1 LTGRRASPSLQLALG
16 EDDVPSQHFVPHIFF
31 GLNPMMVS
39 TVILCVTYG
48 VIIWD
53 KLNRAIVALLGA
65 SVMIFIGALDQDEAV
80 KGIDWNT
87 IGLLTGM
94 MILVSISRRSGMFEY
109 LAIWSAQKAKASPA
123 GILVLLQITT
133 AVVSALLD
141 NVTTV
146 LLVVP
151 VTLAITSEL
160 DVPPYPFLFAEV
172 FASNIGGTATLIGD
186 PPNILIGSLIGLD
199 FNAFLIHLTP
209 VIVVIMAVQALMIH
223 LLWGRALRSTPARR
237 ALVMGMSAEG
247 AIVDW
252 TLLKQSLVV
261 LTAVIAG
268 FVLARPLHLEPAT
281 IAMGGA
287 AALMLLDNWQHH
299 NEKQSA
305 NVHKT
310 FGDVEWITIF
320 FFVGLFIVVHGVE
333 VGGLLHLLANE
344 LVAATGGNLAHAG
357 YAILWASAFLSA
369 IVDNIPFVAT
379 MIPLIKSM
387 APAFGGAD
395 QIQPLWWCLSLGA
408 CLGGNGTLIGA
419 SANLTVAGIAERNS
433 IPFRFVTYTLYGM
446 PMMIVSI
453 AISHLYVWWRYF

>member
-1 LTGRRASPSLQLALG
+1 M
-16 EDDVPSQHFVPHIFF
+16 PSQHFVPHIFF

-186 PPNILIGSLIGLD
+186 PPNILIGSLVGLD
-199 FNAFLIHLTP
+199 FNAFLIHLAP

-223 LLWGRALRSTPARR
+223 LLWGRALKSTPARR

-281 IAMGGA
+281 IAMAGA

>member
-1 LTGRRASPSLQLALG
+1 MRRCLILTGRRASLSLQLALG

-39 TVILCVTYG
+39 TVILCITYG

-65 SVMIFIGALDQDEAV
+65 SVMIFVGALDQDEAV

-186 PPNILIGSLIGLD
+186 PPNILIGSLVGLD
-199 FNAFLIHLTP
+199 FNAFLIHLAP
-209 VIVVIMAVQALMIH
+209 VIVVIMAAPGTDDPCALGKSAKIDAGAPRTGDGDER
-223 LLWGRALRSTPARR
+223 GRGHR
-237 ALVMGMSAEG
+237 
-247 AIVDW
+247 
-252 TLLKQSLVV
+252 
-261 LTAVIAG
+261 
-268 FVLARPLHLEPAT
+268 
-281 IAMGGA
+281 
-287 AALMLLDNWQHH
+287 
-299 NEKQSA
+299 
-305 NVHKT
+305 
-310 FGDVEWITIF
+310 
-320 FFVGLFIVVHGVE
+320 
-333 VGGLLHLLANE
+333 
-344 LVAATGGNLAHAG
+344 
-357 YAILWASAFLSA
+357 
-369 IVDNIPFVAT
+369 
-379 MIPLIKSM
+379 
-387 APAFGGAD
+387 
-395 QIQPLWWCLSLGA
+395 
-408 CLGGNGTLIGA
+408 
-419 SANLTVAGIAERNS
+419 
-433 IPFRFVTYTLYGM
+433 
-446 PMMIVSI
+446 
-453 AISHLYVWWRYF
+453 